1 MVIDGLGNML
11 GILPVKKEK
20 EAGRAPKDQK
30 KNKDREQK
38 KDKEEDKETE
48 KEKEGRIDV
57 RI

>member
-20 EAGRAPKDQK
+20 EAGQSPMKDQK
-30 KNKDREQK
+30 KDKKRGPK
-38 KDKEEDKETE
+38 KDDEEG
-48 KEKEGRIDV
+48 KEKEGRVDI